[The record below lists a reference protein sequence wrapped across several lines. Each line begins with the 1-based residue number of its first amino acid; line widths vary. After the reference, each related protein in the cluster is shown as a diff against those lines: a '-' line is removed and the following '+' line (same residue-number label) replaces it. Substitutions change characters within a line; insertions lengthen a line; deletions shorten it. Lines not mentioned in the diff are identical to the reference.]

1 MRQLDEEAQ
10 SEAKRRARNLV
21 ADALQRVAASH
32 AAETTSSLIELP
44 SDDMKG
50 RIIGREGRN
59 IRTLEHLTG
68 VDVIVDDTPQAV
80 VLSSFDPIRREIAK
94 ITLLKLVED
103 GRIQPARIEEMY
115 YQSKTEIDE
124 HIQQAGEQAV
134 FEANCGDFHEEI
146 VKLLG
151 RLNYRTSYGQ
161 NVLKHTLEVVHLA
174 GLMATEL
181 EANVKTAKRAAMLHD
196 VGKALTHEVEGSH
209 AAISTQ
215 YAKRYG
221 ETPGVIHAVEAHHYE
236 VQPQTVEAVLLIAA
250 DAISGARPGA
260 RGDSLE
266 NYIKRLAALEELAA
280 KKPGVE
286 KVYALQAGREI
297 RVIVKPGEINDDE
310 AALLSHEIARE
321 IENDLEYPGQIKVT
335 VIREFRRNVEFAKYA
350 AASAFARCGGATT
363 SRRSVPDE
371 RSRLGAD
378 QGHARGAR
386 AGGGA
391 LAGGGGRDRLQHLHD
406 PREAGSAL
414 RRAPRQRE
422 DAEGRRPRQGD
433 RRRRLLRGG
442 AARAALRALP
452 VRRRRLRPGHD
463 PAPRATGSAPAARRP
478 AAASA
483 PARSASSPARCR
495 CTANAASRPGCRS
508 RWAATRSARTASC
521 PPCAGARQ
529 SRRPGEILAEVT
541 RLAAEGVREI
551 TLLGQNVNSWG
562 RDLAPDV
569 RTEFGELLR
578 ACDAVDGIERIRF
591 TSPHPKDFRREVIA
605 AMADCDAGLR
615 ARAPAAPV
623 RARPGS

>member
-1 MRQLDEEAQ
+1 MLVLAAVLISVLITGVVVVFGLQLFGGTSVAEARREAETIRREAKVEAREDAVRVRGEVEREIAEMRARITKIEERVIAREDEVELRQKELSRREQGIADREVHVKELQDDLKEAKQRELTELERVAGMTVNEAKARLLEQSEELVRHDLARRVRQLDEEAQ

-115 YQSKTEIDE
+115 YQSKAEIEE
-124 HIQQAGEQAV
+124 HILQAGEQAV
-134 FEANCGDFHEEI
+134 FEANCGEFHEEI

-161 NVLKHTLEVVHLA
+161 NVLKHTLEVVHLV

-181 EANVKTAKRAAMLHD
+181 EANVKTAKRAAILHD
-196 VGKALTHEVEGSH
+196 VGKAVTHEIEGSH

-221 ETPGVIHAVEAHHYE
+221 ESPGVIHAVEAHHYE

-266 NYIKRLAALEELAA
+266 NYIKRLEALEGLAM
-280 KKPGVE
+280 KRNGVE

-297 RVIVKPGEINDDE
+297 RVIVKPGEIDDDQ

-321 IENDLEYPGQIKVT
+321 IEHELEYPGQIKVT
-335 VIREFRRNVEFAKYA
+335 VIRESRATEFAK
-350 AASAFARCGGATT
+350 
-363 SRRSVPDE
+363 
-371 RSRLGAD
+371 
-378 QGHARGAR
+378 
-386 AGGGA
+386 
-391 LAGGGGRDRLQHLHD
+391 
-406 PREAGSAL
+406 
-414 RRAPRQRE
+414 
-422 DAEGRRPRQGD
+422 
-433 RRRRLLRGG
+433 
-442 AARAALRALP
+442 
-452 VRRRRLRPGHD
+452 
-463 PAPRATGSAPAARRP
+463 
-478 AAASA
+478 
-483 PARSASSPARCR
+483 
-495 CTANAASRPGCRS
+495 
-508 RWAATRSARTASC
+508 
-521 PPCAGARQ
+521 
-529 SRRPGEILAEVT
+529 
-541 RLAAEGVREI
+541 
-551 TLLGQNVNSWG
+551 
-562 RDLAPDV
+562 
-569 RTEFGELLR
+569 
-578 ACDAVDGIERIRF
+578 
-591 TSPHPKDFRREVIA
+591 
-605 AMADCDAGLR
+605 
-615 ARAPAAPV
+615 
-623 RARPGS
+623 

>member
-1 MRQLDEEAQ
+1 MLVIAAVLISVLVTGGLVLVALRLLGGSSVADARREAETIRREAKIEAREEAVRLRADVEREIGEQRARMTKIEERLLTREDEVERRQKELERRDQGLADREVHVKELQDELKEAKQRELEELERIGGMSVTEAKARLLAQSEELVRHDLARRVRQLDEEAQ

-181 EANVKTAKRAAMLHD
+181 EANVKTAKRAAVLHD

-221 ETPGVIHAVEAHHYE
+221 EAPGVVHAVEAHHYE

-297 RVIVKPGEINDDE
+297 RVIVKPTEIDDDQ

-335 VIREFRRNVEFAKYA
+335 VIRESRNVEFAK
-350 AASAFARCGGATT
+350 
-363 SRRSVPDE
+363 
-371 RSRLGAD
+371 
-378 QGHARGAR
+378 
-386 AGGGA
+386 
-391 LAGGGGRDRLQHLHD
+391 
-406 PREAGSAL
+406 
-414 RRAPRQRE
+414 
-422 DAEGRRPRQGD
+422 
-433 RRRRLLRGG
+433 
-442 AARAALRALP
+442 
-452 VRRRRLRPGHD
+452 
-463 PAPRATGSAPAARRP
+463 
-478 AAASA
+478 
-483 PARSASSPARCR
+483 
-495 CTANAASRPGCRS
+495 
-508 RWAATRSARTASC
+508 
-521 PPCAGARQ
+521 
-529 SRRPGEILAEVT
+529 
-541 RLAAEGVREI
+541 
-551 TLLGQNVNSWG
+551 
-562 RDLAPDV
+562 
-569 RTEFGELLR
+569 
-578 ACDAVDGIERIRF
+578 
-591 TSPHPKDFRREVIA
+591 
-605 AMADCDAGLR
+605 
-615 ARAPAAPV
+615 
-623 RARPGS
+623 

>member
-1 MRQLDEEAQ
+1 MLVIAAAVLITVLTTSALVLLALKVLGGSSVAEARREAETIRREAGIEAREEAVRLRSEVERELAEQRTRVTKIEERVLAREDEIEERLKELNRREQGLADRETHAKELQEELKEAKQRELEELERIAGMTVNDAKARLLAQSEELIRHDLARRVRLLDEEAQ

-94 ITLLKLVED
+94 MTLLKLVED

-115 YQSKTEIDE
+115 YQSKAEIDE
-124 HIQQAGEQAV
+124 HILAAGEQAV
-134 FEANCGDFHEEI
+134 FEANCGEFHEEI

-161 NVLKHTLEVVHLA
+161 NVLKHTLEVVHLT

-181 EANVKTAKRAAMLHD
+181 EANVKAAKRAAVLHD

-209 AAISTQ
+209 AQISTQ

-221 ETPGVIHAVEAHHYE
+221 ESPAVVHAVEAHHYE

-280 KKPGVE
+280 NRPGVE

-297 RVIVKPGEINDDE
+297 RVIVKPTEIDDDA

-321 IENDLEYPGQIKVT
+321 IEHELEYPGQIKVT
-335 VIREFRRNVEFAKYA
+335 VIRESRNVEFAK
-350 AASAFARCGGATT
+350 
-363 SRRSVPDE
+363 
-371 RSRLGAD
+371 
-378 QGHARGAR
+378 
-386 AGGGA
+386 
-391 LAGGGGRDRLQHLHD
+391 
-406 PREAGSAL
+406 
-414 RRAPRQRE
+414 
-422 DAEGRRPRQGD
+422 
-433 RRRRLLRGG
+433 
-442 AARAALRALP
+442 
-452 VRRRRLRPGHD
+452 
-463 PAPRATGSAPAARRP
+463 
-478 AAASA
+478 
-483 PARSASSPARCR
+483 
-495 CTANAASRPGCRS
+495 
-508 RWAATRSARTASC
+508 
-521 PPCAGARQ
+521 
-529 SRRPGEILAEVT
+529 
-541 RLAAEGVREI
+541 
-551 TLLGQNVNSWG
+551 
-562 RDLAPDV
+562 
-569 RTEFGELLR
+569 
-578 ACDAVDGIERIRF
+578 
-591 TSPHPKDFRREVIA
+591 
-605 AMADCDAGLR
+605 
-615 ARAPAAPV
+615 
-623 RARPGS
+623 